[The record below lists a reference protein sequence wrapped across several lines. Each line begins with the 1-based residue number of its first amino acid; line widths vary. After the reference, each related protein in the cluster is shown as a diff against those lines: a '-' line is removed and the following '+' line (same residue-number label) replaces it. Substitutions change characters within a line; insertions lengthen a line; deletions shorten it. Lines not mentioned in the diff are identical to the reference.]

1 VNPSASQFILGLG
14 SNLGRREENLAQ
26 AILLIGQIPTNRV
39 LAISPAVDSDPVGY
53 GDQPNFLNI
62 CISIVCNLKPD
73 ELLVKTLEIER
84 ALGRQRTENRNG
96 PRTIDIDLLFYEGG
110 KWESPTVTLPHP
122 RWSSR
127 GFVVIPLRN
136 LLQAPA
142 LASQPAW
149 SSLVREVD
157 ALSIGGE
164 GLRSWHGPTPWINT
178 PH

>member
-1 VNPSASQFILGLG
+1 MNASAHQFILGLG
-14 SNLGRREENLAQ
+14 SNLGQRAENLAL
-26 AILLIGQIPTNRV
+26 ATRLIGQIPATRV
-39 LAISPAVDSDPVGY
+39 LAISLAVDSDPVGY
-53 GDQPNFLNI
+53 SDQPNFLNI
-62 CISIVCNLKPD
+62 CISIVCSLKPD
-73 ELLVKTLEIER
+73 ELLTETLKIER
-84 ALGRQRTENRNG
+84 ELGRQRTENRNG

-110 KWESPTVTLPHP
+110 KWDSATVTLPHP

-136 LLQAPA
+136 LLQDPT

-149 SSLVREVD
+149 SSLIREVG

-164 GLRSWHGPTPWINT
+164 GLRTWHGPTPWIKI